1 MTEQDWVATWTE
13 LRRIYDHRVAEVRD
27 QQSRVGSIL
36 TANGLVLAFAAVRPA
51 LPGILGLL
59 QAQALALL
67 AAAILFGLLAL
78 WPRIQLGTPTFL
90 DPTRVSHYPDANAVA
105 RGLAIDLKVELEQQE
120 HVQVMNRRR
129 QLIRVQL
136 ICIVAAAV
144 LLAVVAFASLRP

>member
-90 DPTRVSHYPDANAVA
+90 DPTRVNQYPDANAVA
-105 RGLAIDLKVELEQQE
+105 RGLATDLKVELEQQE

>member
-67 AAAILFGLLAL
+67 AAAILFGPSCLMAPNSA
-78 WPRIQLGTPTFL
+78 WNSDVP
-90 DPTRVSHYPDANAVA
+90 
-105 RGLAIDLKVELEQQE
+105 
-120 HVQVMNRRR
+120 
-129 QLIRVQL
+129 
-136 ICIVAAAV
+136 
-144 LLAVVAFASLRP
+144 

>member
-1 MTEQDWVATWTE
+1 M
-13 LRRIYDHRVAEVRD
+13 
-27 QQSRVGSIL
+27 

-90 DPTRVSHYPDANAVA
+90 DPTRVNQYPDANAVA
-105 RGLAIDLKVELEQQE
+105 RGLATDLKVELEQQE
-120 HVQVMNRRR
+120 HVKVINRRR